1 MVKKNLQEEKMDK
14 YVELAKKAV
23 EKYIKVGKV
32 LSHKNI
38 LEEFTK
44 EKAGIFVSIKKKGEL
59 RGCIGT
65 IYPTKNNVVE
75 EIISNAISSS
85 TRDPRFSPVEKEE
98 LKLLT
103 YSVDILSEPE
113 KIEKMSRLNPKK
125 YGVVVKSGHKTGLL
139 LPDLE
144 GVDTPEMQVNIAKS
158 KAGIFPDEEFEIYRF
173 TVTRHK

>member
-1 MVKKNLQEEKMDK
+1 MDK

-32 LSHKNI
+32 LLHKNI

-44 EKAGIFVSIKKKGEL
+44 EKAGVFVSIKKKGEL

-85 TRDPRFSPVEKEE
+85 TRDPRFFPVEREE

-113 KIEKMSRLNPKK
+113 KIEKMSQLNPEK
-125 YGVVVKSGHKTGLL
+125 YGVIVKSGHKTGLL

-158 KAGIFPDEEFEIYRF
+158 KAGIFPDEEFETYRF

>member
-1 MVKKNLQEEKMDK
+1 MDK

-23 EKYIKVGKV
+23 EKYIKVSKV

-44 EKAGIFVSIKKKGEL
+44 EKAGVFVSIKKKGEL

-85 TRDPRFSPVEKEE
+85 TRDPRFFPVEREE

-173 TVTRHK
+173 TVTRYK

>member
-1 MVKKNLQEEKMDK
+1 MDK
-14 YVELAKKAV
+14 YIELAKKAV

-32 LSHKNI
+32 LSNKNI
-38 LEEFTK
+38 LEEFIK
-44 EKAGIFVSIKKKGEL
+44 EKAGVFVSIKKKGKL

-65 IYPTKNNVVE
+65 IYPTKNSIVE
-75 EIISNAISSS
+75 EIISNAISSA
-85 TRDPRFSPVEKEE
+85 TKDPRFLPVREEE
-98 LKLLT
+98 LEFLT

-113 KIEKMSRLNPKK
+113 KIEDISQLDPEK
-125 YGVVVKSGHKTGLL
+125 YGVIVKSGHKTGLL

-144 GVDTPEMQVNIAKS
+144 GVDTPKMQVNIAKS

>member
-1 MVKKNLQEEKMDK
+1 MDK

-23 EKYIKVGKV
+23 EKYIKEGKV
-32 LSHKNI
+32 LSHKNM
-38 LEEFTK
+38 LEEFTE
-44 EKAGIFVSIKKKGEL
+44 EKSGVFISIKKKGEL

-65 IYPTKNNVVE
+65 IYPTKNSIVE

-85 TRDPRFSPVEKEE
+85 TRDPRFFTVRNEE
-98 LKLLT
+98 LRLLT
-103 YSVDILSEPE
+103 YSVDILSEHE
-113 KIEKMSRLNPKK
+113 KIEDISQLDPEK
-125 YGVVVKSGHKTGLL
+125 YGVIVKSGRKTGLL